1 VCAERENVIEDP
13 ITVRQGHLCVEYG
26 MGYVESHVRSI
37 RCVMRVTKGGGHCE
51 SAGSTT
57 DLSGTVSVGMRVD
70 VFPGE
75 VDLRTLIGKS
85 GIRLFMEFSSSSAH
99 TMSWRP

>member
-1 VCAERENVIEDP
+1 M
-13 ITVRQGHLCVEYG
+13 RQGHLCVEYG
-26 MGYVESHVRSI
+26 MRYVESHVRSI
-37 RCVMRVTKGGGHCE
+37 RYVMRVTKSGGHCG

-57 DLSGTVSVGMRVD
+57 DLTGPFQLLCRVD
-70 VFPGE
+70 VFSGE

-85 GIRLFMEFSSSSAH
+85 RIRLFMELSSSSAH